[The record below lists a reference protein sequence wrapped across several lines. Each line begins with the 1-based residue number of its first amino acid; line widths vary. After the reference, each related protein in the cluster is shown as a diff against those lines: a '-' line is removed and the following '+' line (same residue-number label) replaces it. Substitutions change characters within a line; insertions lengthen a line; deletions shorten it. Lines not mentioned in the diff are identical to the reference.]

1 MVDAQFLLTM
11 RKSDHS
17 AMYIADCNSE
27 EDPDDALV
35 GREKSIV
42 AMNEL
47 VRNVFYH
54 ESNKD
59 FAYLKET
66 FLNTES
72 IQIRSNAKR

>member
-42 AMNEL
+42 SMNEL
-47 VRNVFYH
+47 ARNVFYH
-54 ESNKD
+54 
-59 FAYLKET
+59 
-66 FLNTES
+66 
-72 IQIRSNAKR
+72 